1 MARRERVKVGEA
13 GSISGD
19 VSEQS
24 IGQFLLKWEAAAG
37 FLTSYQS
44 QKIGKSRKY
53 RVDSLG
59 VPQWRLEGL
68 TNRYLVEVSGLAI

>member
-1 MARRERVKVGEA
+1 MVKVGEV
-13 GSISGD
+13 GSISED

-24 IGQFLLKWEAAAG
+24 IGQFRQELEAAAG
-37 FLTSYQS
+37 FLTSCQS

-53 RVDSLG
+53 RVNSLG
-59 VPQWRLEGL
+59 VRRWRLEGS